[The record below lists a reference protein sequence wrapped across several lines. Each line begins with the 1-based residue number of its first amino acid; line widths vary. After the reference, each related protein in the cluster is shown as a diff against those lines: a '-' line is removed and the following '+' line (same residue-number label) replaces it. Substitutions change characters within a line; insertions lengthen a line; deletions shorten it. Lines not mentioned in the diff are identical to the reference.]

1 MASLVKRGS
10 RSQPKWF
17 VKWDVRTVDGKTKQK
32 WKLLPGIVTAPDA
45 HGELAR
51 VERALSKNEDPF
63 PIRIEPTSAE
73 ALFLKWTGTG
83 KPILDHEGN
92 PRTDA
97 TGEALIDLGE
107 LRNRN
112 AANDRGMV
120 RKHLI
125 PRFGDLTLEQ
135 ITLREVMDWLREMRD
150 AKTLSPQT
158 QRHCLATLS
167 RFWGWCVLWNHTTL
181 PNPCRSV
188 PTAIKP
194 VVVHAK
200 RATLE
205 DESKLAELIAALPDP
220 VNMMLA
226 LANRTGLRL
235 GEVCGLRLSD
245 LDTIPKGFLT
255 VSHSYANPLKEDR
268 RGVGKVKKAPAPVD
282 VAEALKMHVAR
293 RRLQGGG
300 PDDLLFVP
308 TKTSKRP
315 RANDWR
321 GFKKE
326 NIRDLWWAACKTAKL
341 VDDEDKPTV
350 TWYGS
355 TRTTQGTRAAKADV
369 PIEQISKSLGHAS
382 TEITEKHYVQF
393 QREDFHPAL
402 RLPMLPLLAPK
413 KQAGTKG

>member
-1 MASLVKRGS
+1 
-10 RSQPKWF
+10 
-17 VKWDVRTVDGKTKQK
+17 
-32 WKLLPGIVTAPDA
+32 
-45 HGELAR
+45 
-51 VERALSKNEDPF
+51 
-63 PIRIEPTSAE
+63 
-73 ALFLKWTGTG
+73 
-83 KPILDHEGN
+83 
-92 PRTDA
+92 
-97 TGEALIDLGE
+97 
-107 LRNRN
+107 
-112 AANDRGMV
+112 MV

-220 VNMMLA
+220 VNIMLA

-300 PDDLLFVP
+300 PDDSLFVP

-341 VDDEDKPTV
+341 VDDEGKPTV
-350 TWYGS
+350 TLV
-355 TRTTQGTRAAKADV
+355 RLDPHDA
-369 PIEQISKSLGHAS
+369 GHAR
-382 TEITEKHYVQF
+382 
-393 QREDFHPAL
+393 RESRRSDRADQQVPRARLDRDHRKAL
-402 RLPMLPLLAPK
+402 RPISARGLPPGAAASDAAAPGAEEEEGRLTPREIRRAEPE
-413 KQAGTKG
+413 QVTQS

>member
-1 MASLVKRGS
+1 MASLVKRGT
-10 RSQPKWF
+10 RSAPKWF
-17 VKWDVRTVDGKTKQK
+17 VKWDVRTVDGTKQK
-32 WKLLPGIVTAPDA
+32 WKLLPGILTAPDA
-45 HGELAR
+45 HGELVR
-51 VERALSKNEDPF
+51 VERALSKGMDPF
-63 PIRIEPTSAE
+63 PLRIEPTAAE
-73 ALFLKWTGTG
+73 GLFLKWTGTG
-83 KPILDHEGN
+83 KPVLDGQGN
-92 PRTDA
+92 PKTDA
-97 TGEALIDLGE
+97 SGEALIDLGE

-125 PRFGDLTLEQ
+125 PRFGRMTLEQ

-293 RRLQGGG
+293 RRLQGAG

-341 VDDEDKPTV
+341 VDDEGKPTV

-413 KQAGTKG
+413 KKTGAKG